1 MVVVVKF
8 ILLCLLIQ
16 LIANLTNIY
25 IRIKVWNNDIGI
37 MIRHQLEINS
47 ADVSEQK
54 YYTRL
59 TKFVG
64 QISLNLIVDYIWY
77 IIIINDTVQKS
88 LTYNNPILF
97 NILAWIILTDFIIN
111 FVSYN
116 NKYLIFNSEPEQ
128 HINLQLISISINSLF
143 LLIAFMI
150 ILWR

>member
-1 MVVVVKF
+1 MKF

-128 HINLQLISISINSLF
+128 HINLQLISISINNLF

>member
-1 MVVVVKF
+1 MKF

-64 QISLNLIVDYIWY
+64 QISLNLIIDYIWY

-150 ILWR
+150 IIWK

>member
-1 MVVVVKF
+1 MKF

-64 QISLNLIVDYIWY
+64 QISLNLIIDYIWY
-77 IIIINDTVQKS
+77 IIVINDTVQKS

-128 HINLQLISISINSLF
+128 HINLQLISISINSFF
-143 LLIAFMI
+143 LLIAFMM

>member
-1 MVVVVKF
+1 MKF

-16 LIANLTNIY
+16 LIANLINIY

-97 NILAWIILTDFIIN
+97 NTLAWIILTDFIIN

>member
-1 MVVVVKF
+1 
-8 ILLCLLIQ
+8 
-16 LIANLTNIY
+16 
-25 IRIKVWNNDIGI
+25 

-64 QISLNLIVDYIWY
+64 QISLNLIIDYIWY

-150 ILWR
+150 IIWK

>member
-1 MVVVVKF
+1 MKF

-64 QISLNLIVDYIWY
+64 QISLNLIIDYIWY

-128 HINLQLISISINSLF
+128 HINLQLISISINSIF

-150 ILWR
+150 ILWK

>member
-1 MVVVVKF
+1 MKF

-25 IRIKVWNNDIGI
+25 IRLKVWNNDIGI
-37 MIRHQLEINS
+37 MIRHQLKINS

-59 TKFVG
+59 TKFVT
-64 QISLNLIVDYIWY
+64 QISLNLIIDYIWY
-77 IIIINDTVQKS
+77 IISINDTVQKS

-97 NILAWIILTDFIIN
+97 NVLAWIILTDFIIN

-128 HINLQLISISINSLF
+128 HINLQLISISINSFF
-143 LLIAFMI
+143 LLIAFMM

>member
-1 MVVVVKF
+1 MKF

-64 QISLNLIVDYIWY
+64 QISLNLIIDYIYIWY

-150 ILWR
+150 IIWK